1 MRPTLLFIPS
11 FLIPLYRIVQQFP
24 LPQVPCCL
32 GGMRQRA
39 NYLALH
45 YWDRVDMTDSRT
57 MSDNEDVMEVGFSEF
72 ISILSYAS
80 NAKEAFRRLY
90 AKASAC
96 QQSFRFF
103 VRLARKYLADTQSPF
118 YDEELYRLALLGVLH
133 QGEGAECS
141 KNIDELLDISERKR
155 LEFRTKLLG
164 KNRVGQIAHDFN
176 YQTKT
181 EQTAE
186 LFSLQR
192 EYVLICFYDPE
203 CASSENV
210 LDQLADS
217 VKINEHLLGR
227 RLDILCV
234 NVEGDTPSW
243 RERQLPEGWID
254 ACDDNYS
261 ITANLLYDLSDLPS
275 LYLLDDEK
283 VVLLKNATV
292 KQIESS
298 LP

>member
-1 MRPTLLFIPS
+1 
-11 FLIPLYRIVQQFP
+11 
-24 LPQVPCCL
+24 
-32 GGMRQRA
+32 MRQRA

-45 YWDRVDMTDSRT
+45 YWDRVDMTDCRT
-57 MSDNEDVMEVGFSEF
+57 MSAGEDVMEAGFSEF
-72 ISILSYAS
+72 VSILSYAS

-103 VRLARKYLADTQSPF
+103 VRLARKYLAEMQSPF

-133 QGEGAECS
+133 QSGNAEYS
-141 KNIDELLDISERKR
+141 KNIDELLGLPERKR
-155 LEFRTKLLG
+155 LEFRTKLLS
-164 KNRVGQIAHDFN
+164 KNRVGQVAHDFT
-176 YQTKT
+176 YQT
-181 EQTAE
+181 QTAQTAQ
-186 LFSLQR
+186 LFSRQR
-192 EYVLICFYDPE
+192 EYTLICFYDPE
-203 CASSENV
+203 CASSVNV
-210 LDQLADS
+210 LDQMADS
-217 VKINEHLLGR
+217 KIIASHVESC
-227 RLDILCV
+227 RLDVLCV

-261 ITANLLYDLSDLPS
+261 ITAHLLYDLSDLPA

-292 KQIESS
+292 KQIESL